1 MFCIICI
8 FIKDI
13 PKFIKNIKILSL
25 LAVGFLFINLL
36 TEYLF
41 NFHIFKLDP
50 ILNSIYKRQTYTAG
64 GNLNVN
70 FDAYIIK
77 IILNYLFSP
86 INFKSVLFSIVAL
99 ENLYVIF
106 LMFLLLI
113 NFKKNNFQDIN
124 LAILIFI
131 ILFLSTIPF
140 ATFNI
145 GIAIRQ
151 KWVVMI
157 VIFSLFA
164 SGLKSYEKK

>member
-1 MFCIICI
+1 MFLSISLFVYSLNKKKIDYLKLLLAVLILFLVRWQFSVIMLCSAL
-8 FIKDI
+8 FVFSLKDI

-70 FDAYIIK
+70 FDVTIIK

-86 INFKSVLFSIVAL
+86 INFKSVLFQL
-99 ENLYVIF
+99 
-106 LMFLLLI
+106 
-113 NFKKNNFQDIN
+113 
-124 LAILIFI
+124 
-131 ILFLSTIPF
+131 
-140 ATFNI
+140 
-145 GIAIRQ
+145 
-151 KWVVMI
+151 
-157 VIFSLFA
+157 
-164 SGLKSYEKK
+164 